1 MIQTSSYITSVSS
14 NTKILPGINTIMYS
28 QDMNNNNTNKR
39 KNLVS
44 NINIYFNDYLK
55 KKIFFIQ
62 QEPLASVQDAQLLL
76 SIGSSTEKPK
86 KLHPKFRPVNKI

>member
-44 NINIYFNDYLK
+44 NMNIYILM
-55 KKIFFIQ
+55 II
-62 QEPLASVQDAQLLL
+62 
-76 SIGSSTEKPK
+76 
-86 KLHPKFRPVNKI
+86 